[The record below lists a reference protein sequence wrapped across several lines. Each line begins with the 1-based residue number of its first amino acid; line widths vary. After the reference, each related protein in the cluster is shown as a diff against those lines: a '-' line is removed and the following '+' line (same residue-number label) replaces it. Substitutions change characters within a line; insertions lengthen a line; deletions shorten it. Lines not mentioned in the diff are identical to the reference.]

1 MIIRDL
7 TNFNRRKI
15 TQNENYIGFNVIFA
29 IVLILANNKLTK
41 GESTNDTN
49 SCETRWE
56 NSRFQRTEDYGC
68 HSLSYASY
76 R

>member
-15 TQNENYIGFNVIFA
+15 TQNENHIGFNVIFA

-41 GESTNDTN
+41 GESTKIMAECIKFLEQLIAEE
-49 SCETRWE
+49 SKRSAAPVEE
-56 NSRFQRTEDYGC
+56 IKEV
-68 HSLSYASY
+68 
-76 R
+76 